1 MSRITII
8 QCNGCGKRLRGH
20 RHWPRRR
27 DLYRLR
33 GQCLAMTRTT
43 APNVPPLLP
52 SMSGRRRNP
61 EGIAHAP
68 LFAKE
73 RLWLIRTLSW

>member
-27 DLYRLR
+27 DLYRLGWIVAGDDTHYCPACAIR
-33 GQCLAMTRTT
+33 ECPAYT
-43 APNVPPLLP
+43 LLYQFFP
-52 SMSGRRRNP
+52 KDTGKS
-61 EGIAHAP
+61 
-68 LFAKE
+68 KVK
-73 RLWLIRTLSW
+73 

>member
-27 DLYRLR
+27 DLYRLGWIVPGDDTHYCPACAISKESR
-33 GQCLAMTRTT
+33 
-43 APNVPPLLP
+43 NVAGSRNQTGTDLP
-52 SMSGRRRNP
+52 
-61 EGIAHAP
+61 
-68 LFAKE
+68 
-73 RLWLIRTLSW
+73 

>member
-27 DLYRLR
+27 DLYRLGWTVSENDR
-33 GQCLAMTRTT
+33 HYCPQCSEERMEGHTCSKES
-43 APNVPPLLP
+43 PPALC
-52 SMSGRRRNP
+52 
-61 EGIAHAP
+61 
-68 LFAKE
+68 
-73 RLWLIRTLSW
+73 